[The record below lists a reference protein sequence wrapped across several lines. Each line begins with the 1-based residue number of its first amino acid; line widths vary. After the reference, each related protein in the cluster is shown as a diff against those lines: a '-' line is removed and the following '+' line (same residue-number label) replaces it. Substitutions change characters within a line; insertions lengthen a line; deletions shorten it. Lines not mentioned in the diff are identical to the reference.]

1 VTYSIIMGYCYK
13 LRCPKCTHEFEWREG
28 SGKEFDVLH
37 CDKCGKELLTTD
49 RYLEYCNIK
58 CECGGYFDKE
68 VPIICP
74 NCGVEIEH
82 PRSYIIDAMEW
93 I

>member
-1 VTYSIIMGYCYK
+1 MGICYNVE
-13 LRCPKCTHEFEWREG
+13 CPHCNDKFEWRDG
-28 SGKEFDVLH
+28 SGKEVDVLH

-49 RYLEYCNIK
+49 RFLEYCNVK

-74 NCGVEIEH
+74 ICGVEIENV
-82 PRSYIIDAMEW
+82 RQSITDTSFWE
-93 I
+93 

>member
-1 VTYSIIMGYCYK
+1 MTFCNIMGYKYK
-13 LRCPKCTHEFEWREG
+13 LECPQCTHEFEWREG
-28 SGKEFDVLH
+28 YGKEQDVLH
-37 CDKCGKELLTTD
+37 CDKCGKELLTTEHH
-49 RYLEYCNIK
+49 LEYCNIK

-74 NCGVEIEH
+74 NCGVDIER
-82 PRSYIIDAMEW
+82 PRPYVIDATEW

>member
-1 VTYSIIMGYCYK
+1 MTYSIIMGYCYK

-58 CECGGYFDKE
+58 CECGGYYDKE
-68 VPIICP
+68 VPVICP
-74 NCGVEIEH
+74 SCHKEIDR
-82 PRSYIIDAMEW
+82 PRTYIIEATEW
-93 I
+93 A